1 MIPGWQ
7 RSEGR
12 AASAGR
18 RTAPRRPRPDRQASM
33 PGAGPSASESL
44 ADADIDAERSVAV
57 ALVQRD
63 ADIEP
68 RRTEVGV
75 IAHACAGADAR
86 RHLREVRQG
95 VGVGTAGI
103 DKGRGAERLA
113 DALAKLKA
121 AFDDAGAAQRIV
133 EGVARARALVGEA
146 AHRTATAGIEQLVER
161 DVGVGATRD
170 AAERGAAG
178 QHRATVTAD
187 IEV

>member
-1 MIPGWQ
+1 MTPGWQ

-18 RTAPRRPRPDRQASM
+18 RTASRRPRPDRRASM

-44 ADADIDAERSVAV
+44 ADADIDAERRVAV

-75 IAHACAGADAR
+75 IAHAGAGADSR

-95 VGVGTAGI
+95 VGVGAARI
-103 DKGRGAERLA
+103 DEGHGAERLA
-113 DALAKLKA
+113 DALAELEA
-121 AFDDAGAAQRIV
+121 ALDDAGAAERIV
-133 EGVARARALVGEA
+133 EGVARARALIGEA
-146 AHRTATAGIEQLVER
+146 AHRTATARIEQLIEW

-170 AAERGAAG
+170 TAERSATG
-178 QHRATVTAD
+178 QHRAAVAA
-187 IEV
+187 